1 MGNSPSRPNEYN
13 NNNNVGQSAHTN
25 EDDLSGKG
33 NGLDDPDDSR
43 RHQTNI
49 KTKNITKTDK
59 AGMNKQFP
67 LKKPEVIDEV
77 FDFESD
83 TDSSKNALNSRSTSR
98 RNSSTKS
105 FTMEKMKKT
114 ESYSTTNSKSTT
126 YSSSYTSSNVNI
138 GDGSFISEEVSFEKV
153 KSLDEIKNDTADY
166 KLNFTTLQENKNP
179 AIKTKITEKKTL
191 TSKNKDAHDS
201 LLKPPVLHVPTPLA
215 SLATSSSV
223 SSGSTNLN
231 ELPNNKPSINRE
243 SNNLISSKN
252 VNGFKGSKHTNKV
265 LNVDDCIERLRHL
278 ADKNIYQ
285 KKFPFE
291 KWEIEL
297 ICMKAREVF
306 LSQPSLLK
314 LKSPTK
320 VVGDVHGQFNDLLRI
335 LKLSGDPSETGY
347 LFLGDYVDRGKQSL
361 ETITLLLLY
370 KIKYSQTFFMLRGN
384 HESSQVT
391 KIYGFYDECKRRC
404 GTSKVWKY
412 YVDCFN
418 SLPFAGIISDKIFC
432 VHGGI
437 SPYLQ
442 DMSQIEKILRPTEVP
457 QDGLLTDLL
466 WSDPEKNI
474 VDWQPNSDRGVSC
487 YFSKKNVSTFCKRF
501 QFDLV
506 IRGHMVVEDGYE
518 FFGKKRLVTIFSAP
532 NYCGE
537 FNNWGAVMDVDKD
550 LICSFELLK
559 PRKNEKKLK

>member
-1 MGNSPSRPNEYN
+1 M
-13 NNNNVGQSAHTN
+13 
-25 EDDLSGKG
+25 
-33 NGLDDPDDSR
+33 DS
-43 RHQTNI
+43 
-49 KTKNITKTDK
+49 K
-59 AGMNKQFP
+59 A
-67 LKKPEVIDEV
+67 
-77 FDFESD
+77 D
-83 TDSSKNALNSRSTSR
+83 TMLSSKH
-98 RNSSTKS
+98 
-105 FTMEKMKKT
+105 
-114 ESYSTTNSKSTT
+114 
-126 YSSSYTSSNVNI
+126 I
-138 GDGSFISEEVSFEKV
+138 HG
-153 KSLDEIKNDTADY
+153 IKN
-166 KLNFTTLQENKNP
+166 NKH
-179 AIKTKITEKKTL
+179 L
-191 TSKNKDAHDS
+191 
-201 LLKPPVLHVPTPLA
+201 
-215 SLATSSSV
+215 
-223 SSGSTNLN
+223 
-231 ELPNNKPSINRE
+231 
-243 SNNLISSKN
+243 
-252 VNGFKGSKHTNKV
+252 NKV
-265 LNVDDCIERLRHL
+265 LNVDECIERLRLL
-278 ADKNIYQ
+278 ADNVYQ
-285 KKFPFE
+285 KHFPFE

-320 VVGDVHGQFNDLLRI
+320 VVGDVHGQFPDLLRI

-418 SLPFAGIISDKIFC
+418 SLPFAGVISDKIFC

-442 DMSQIEKILRPTEVP
+442 NMSQIEKILRPTE
-457 QDGLLTDLL
+457 
-466 WSDPEKNI
+466 
-474 VDWQPNSDRGVSC
+474 
-487 YFSKKNVSTFCKRF
+487 RF

-559 PRKNEKKLK
+559 PRKNEKKKN

>member
-13 NNNNVGQSAHTN
+13 NNNHVGQSAHAN

-43 RHQTNI
+43 RSQTNN
-49 KTKNITKTDK
+49 KLKTDK
-59 AGMNKQFP
+59 AGMNKKAS
-67 LKKPEVIDEV
+67 LKKQEVIDEV
-77 FDFESD
+77 FDFEN
-83 TDSSKNALNSRSTSR
+83 NAPSR
-98 RNSSTKS
+98 RSSSTKS
-105 FTMEKMKKT
+105 FTLEKTKKVEHAVART
-114 ESYSTTNSKSTT
+114 IVH
-126 YSSSYTSSNVNI
+126 SSSYGSSKTTTE
-138 GDGSFISEEVSFEKV
+138 DLSFEAGDM
-153 KSLDEIKNDTADY
+153 LLNGTKNDTVDY
-166 KLNFTTLQENKNP
+166 KLSFATLEDKSVLQS
-179 AIKTKITEKKTL
+179 KTIKKTL
-191 TSKNKDAHDS
+191 TSKNKAVHDS
-201 LLKPPVLHVPTPLA
+201 LLRPQLAHVPTPLG
-215 SLATSSSV
+215 SLATSSTV
-223 SSGSTNLN
+223 SSQSTNMDSKADTMLSSKHIHGIK
-231 ELPNNKPSINRE
+231 NNKH
-243 SNNLISSKN
+243 L
-252 VNGFKGSKHTNKV
+252 NKV
-265 LNVDDCIERLRHL
+265 LNVDECIERLRLL
-278 ADKNIYQ
+278 ADNVYQ
-285 KKFPFE
+285 KHFPFE

-320 VVGDVHGQFNDLLRI
+320 VVGDVHGQFPDLLRI

-418 SLPFAGIISDKIFC
+418 SLPFAGVISDKIFC

-442 DMSQIEKILRPTEVP
+442 NMSQIEKILRPTEVP

-474 VDWQPNSDRGVSC
+474 VDWQPNTDRGVSC
-487 YFSKKNVSTFCKRF
+487 YFSKKNVSAFCKRF

-559 PRKNEKKLK
+559 PRKNEKKKN